1 MEGGTT
7 KAMNEFWGKNKTS
20 EIKKNVQSLKNRMN
34 RSEDCISKMEGKV
47 GNLPKETEKKIQTEN
62 TNRRPAGHLH

>member
-1 MEGGTT
+1 
-7 KAMNEFWGKNKTS
+7 MNFGEKIRLLKL
-20 EIKKNVQSLKNRMN
+20 KKNVQSLKNRMN